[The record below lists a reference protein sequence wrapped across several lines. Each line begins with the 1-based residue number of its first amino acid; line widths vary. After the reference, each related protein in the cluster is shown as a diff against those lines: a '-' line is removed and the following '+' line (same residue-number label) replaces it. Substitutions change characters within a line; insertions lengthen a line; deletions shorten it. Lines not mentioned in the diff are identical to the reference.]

1 MATMQEPSSQEQEQG
16 DGNAK
21 KNIHI
26 GGTVGTGNRNQQTPH
41 KPANPAQTSKP
52 RTNQQT
58 PHKHKHNPTAQQ
70 PRSHKNPKI
79 SRR

>member
-58 PHKHKHNPTAQQ
+58 PHKPANPTQTQTQ
-70 PRSHKNPKI
+70 PHSPTTAE
-79 SRR
+79 S

>member
-1 MATMQEPSSQEQEQG
+1 MQEPSSQEQEQG

-41 KPANPAQTSKP
+41 KPANPTQT
-52 RTNQQT
+52 QT
-58 PHKHKHNPTAQQ
+58 QPHSPTTAE
-70 PRSHKNPKI
+70 S
-79 SRR
+79 